1 MTMQELRA
9 DDKAAGRKGA
19 KGTAPRQAPEEP
31 AFDGEYKELHARWR
45 RERIRQEEIFE
56 ANREEI
62 LATHPGKHIAVCEG
76 EIIAADTALG
86 AMQAAMQAHTGHAA
100 FYYSPVPLGN
110 HTPAKGKDAQ
120 HADAEAAADEAYRAE
135 LARGRRESSRQ
146 QKIFEANREEILATH
161 PGKHIAVCEGKVLV
175 ADTATEV
182 DQAVMREHPGR
193 AAFFYSPGV
202 TCVTM
207 F

>member
-1 MTMQELRA
+1 VREG
-9 DDKAAGRKGA
+9 AAL
-19 KGTAPRQAPEEP
+19 
-31 AFDGEYKELHARWR
+31 DGECKELHARWG
-45 RERIRQEEIFE
+45 RERMRQEEVV
-56 ANREEI
+56 
-62 LATHPGKHIAVCEG
+62 G
-76 EIIAADTALG
+76 
-86 AMQAAMQAHTGHAA
+86 
-100 FYYSPVPLGN
+100 
-110 HTPAKGKDAQ
+110 
-120 HADAEAAADEAYRAE
+120 
-135 LARGRRESSRQ
+135 
-146 QKIFEANREEILATH
+146 ANREEILATH